1 METIKLN
8 KLIYDLEQ
16 LADQSLQK
24 GADIETIHGLAD
36 SLLLEYIDNNEVI
49 TAFNRIEK
57 YYA

>member
-1 METIKLN
+1 MEELKLN

-36 SLLLEYIDNNEVI
+36 SLLLEYINNNEVI

-57 YYA
+57 WYA

>member
-1 METIKLN
+1 MKKLKLN

-36 SLLLEYIDNNEVI
+36 SLLLEYISNNEVI

>member
-1 METIKLN
+1 MKKLELN

-24 GADIETIHGLAD
+24 GADIETRHGLAD
-36 SLLLEYIDNNEVI
+36 SLLLEYIGNNEVI

>member
-1 METIKLN
+1 MKKLKLN
-8 KLIYDLEQ
+8 KLICDLEQ

>member
-1 METIKLN
+1 MKKLKLN

-16 LADQSLQK
+16 LADQSLQE
-24 GADIETIHGLAD
+24 GVDIEAIHSLAD
-36 SLLLEYIDNNEVI
+36 SLLLEYINNNEVI

>member
-1 METIKLN
+1 MEELKLN

-24 GADIETIHGLAD
+24 GADIETIHCLAD
-36 SLLLEYIDNNEVI
+36 SLLLEYINNNEVI

>member
-1 METIKLN
+1 MDIAKLV
-8 KLIYDLEQ
+8 YELEQ

-36 SLLLEYIDNNEVI
+36 SLLLEYINNNEVI